1 MAKKTT
7 KDPQDVYAVWGTTQE
22 EHQKQFMSF
31 IEKMRAEAQER
42 LDEMEKPKEKKKKE
56 RPALAGGVSPSR
68 AAAIKHAAIKLAAIT
83 GKPSYSSKFKLK
95 LKHKG
100 QSVVSIKDVRAALLS
115 LKGVKDDLVIN
126 PRTLVALKAQ
136 GFDITGLNVK
146 GMEEFAL
153 TGKINGVAYAGLVK
167 GNRKGGKKGKF
178 RRGGRKGPVF

>member
-56 RPALAGGVSPSR
+56 RPALAGGISPSR

-115 LKGVKDDLVIN
+115 LKGVKADLIS

-136 GFDITGLNVK
+136 GIDITGLNVK
-146 GMEEFAL
+146 GLEEFAL

>member
-31 IEKMRAEAQER
+31 IEKMRAEAQEM

-56 RPALAGGVSPSR
+56 RPALAGGISPSR

-126 PRTLVALKAQ
+126 PRAQ

-167 GNRKGGKKGKF
+167 GSRKGGKKGKF

>member
-56 RPALAGGVSPSR
+56 RPTMVGRLSPGR
-68 AAAIKHAAIKLAAIT
+68 AAAITLPVASKSKLAR
-83 GKPSYSSKFKLK
+83 
-95 LKHKG
+95 KG
-100 QSVVSIKDVRAALLS
+100 QSVVSIKDIRSVLLS
-115 LKGVKDDLVIN
+115 LKGVKADLIS

-136 GFDITGLNVK
+136 GIDITGLNVK
-146 GMEEFAL
+146 GLEEFAL

-167 GNRKGGKKGKF
+167 GSRKGRKKGKF

>member
-1 MAKKTT
+1 M
-7 KDPQDVYAVWGTTQE
+7 
-22 EHQKQFMSF
+22 
-31 IEKMRAEAQER
+31 
-42 LDEMEKPKEKKKKE
+42 
-56 RPALAGGVSPSR
+56 
-68 AAAIKHAAIKLAAIT
+68 
-83 GKPSYSSKFKLK
+83 
-95 LKHKG
+95 KHKG

-167 GNRKGGKKGKF
+167 GSRKGGKKGKF